1 MASKSKSKGSS
12 WEREVANY
20 LSKLYN
26 ESFVRAPGSGAYIGG
41 TNSSRKEVLH
51 EGQIRTFKGDIIPGQ
66 SFARLNAECKNYAD
80 FGFHSLFTGNNK
92 TLESWIEQCV
102 EVADEGDVNILFIKI
117 TRKGTFIAFQQSTTQ
132 ATQQATLQ
140 ATNHLE
146 YNSTKHGVWTIMDF
160 ERFFSLNSEGFKE
173 ICKGAI

>member
-1 MASKSKSKGSS
+1 MASKSKAKGSS

-41 TNSSRKEVLH
+41 TNSFRKQVLH
-51 EGQIRTFKGDIIPGQ
+51 EGQVRTFKGDIIPGQ
-66 SFARLNAECKNYAD
+66 SFSKLNAECKNYAD
-80 FGFHSLFTGNNK
+80 FGFHQLFTGNNK

-102 EVADEGDVNILFIKI
+102 EVADEGDVNVIFIKI
-117 TRKGTFIAFQQSTTQ
+117 TRKGTFVAFQSTS
-132 ATQQATLQ
+132 QATLQ

-146 YNSTKHGVWTIMDF
+146 YNSERHGKWTIMDF
-160 ERFFSLNSEGFKE
+160 ERFFSINGEGFKA
-173 ICKGAI
+173 ICKGAE